1 MDGGAFLCK
10 VVFIIDCCFLT
21 IMFKGWYKTLQGGVR
36 LCGKMYM
43 KISECPNKFHHQTD
57 NNRKYCIDYYPNKER
72 FIENSES

>member
-1 MDGGAFLCK
+1 
-10 VVFIIDCCFLT
+10 
-21 IMFKGWYKTLQGGVR
+21 MFKGWYKALQGGVR